1 MVAKSI
7 LLASGLVAGTIA
19 RPHTL
24 PNSRVDTR
32 GKKEDL
38 AAAHKEALGMAALA
52 AAPPIIIK
60 AFEFGGGDETEEAA
74 YVKASQNTFNKEA
87 GETSGA
93 YSSSVPQKTSSD
105 KTFDGGDANGSQE
118 HKQSKGFKEQDKS
131 EENYGQNSYGATS
144 EYQQSKEPKEQPT
157 SDYTINYGQ
166 TSYGATSKEDQ
177 SNDQH
182 KYVSSEDYGQNS
194 YDATSTEGMSQ
205 EQEESKEQHVS
216 ESEVNYGQ
224 NSYGA
229 TAEVDQPKKNQELPQ
244 GHSLEEH
251 KQMDH
256 ENAKDADDCEE
267 NVVEPEEEEQH
278 KQEEYDPQSVEEHHD
293 QQQSEEKHVE
303 ELQEAGEKEESP
315 SVGDFFQGNSTAS
328 TEDKG
333 AKTGEDKANTS
344 YVQVAAS
351 STVSAKTGL
360 ALLVGLVSAL
370 VLLG

>member
-1 MVAKSI
+1 MVAKSV
-7 LLASGLVAGTIA
+7 LLASALVAGTLA
-19 RPHTL
+19 RPHTV

-38 AAAHKEALGMAALA
+38 AAAHEEALAMAALA
-52 AAPPIIIK
+52 AAPPIVIK
-60 AFEFGGGDETEEAA
+60 AFEFGDGDETEEAA
-74 YVKASQNTFNKEA
+74 YVKASQNTSNKEA
-87 GETSGA
+87 GETSGDEA
-93 YSSSVPQKTSSD
+93 YSSSLPQKTSSD

-118 HKQSKGFKEQDKS
+118 PKQSKGFKEQHKS
-131 EENYGQNSYGATS
+131 EE
-144 EYQQSKEPKEQPT
+144 
-157 SDYTINYGQ
+157 NYGQ

-182 KYVSSEDYGQNS
+182 KSVSGEDYGQNS
-194 YDATSTEGMSQ
+194 YGATSTEGMSK
-205 EQEESKEQHVS
+205 EQEEVKEQHVS

-229 TAEVDQPKKNQELPQ
+229 TAEVEQPKKDQKQPQ

-256 ENAKDADDCEE
+256 ENAKDAEDCEE

-278 KQEEYDPQSVEEHHD
+278 KQEEHDPQSVEEHHD
-293 QQQSEEKHVE
+293 QQQSEEKHDE

-328 TEDKG
+328 TEDKA
-333 AKTGEDKANTS
+333 AKTGEDKAETS

-370 VLLG
+370 VLLD